1 MSIAILLLRN
11 DFAAVVTD
19 SRSVNKH
26 DEVISENKK
35 KTWMLHKNVICAA
48 CGRMA
53 IINRVRTYV
62 SLRSNDRW
70 PIKPSTPD
78 EFSKLMI
85 DGMQELDL
93 NQSFGS
99 DDIATDF
106 IVAGLQNDQ
115 YVANVFG
122 VGHTCCSFTST
133 PNVQVYTLPPPG
145 VNRDEF
151 YEAYQRELDLE
162 NLHTIH
168 SSPQQ
173 LIRACSPV
181 LHTLAARN
189 RYINNIPQS
198 VVVSSKDPGIVCF

>member
-1 MSIAILLLRN
+1 MSIAILLFRN

-26 DEVISENKK
+26 DAVINENKK
-35 KTWMLHKNVICAA
+35 KTWILHKNVICAA
-48 CGRMA
+48 CGRTA

-62 SLRSNDRW
+62 SLHANDLW

-78 EFSKLMI
+78 EFSQLMI
-85 DGMQELDL
+85 DGIQDL
-93 NQSFGS
+93 NLNPSLDP

-106 IVAGLQNDQ
+106 IVAGIQNNQ
-115 YVANVFG
+115 YAAYVFG
-122 VGHTCCSFTST
+122 IGNTCCSFTSKSY
-133 PNVQVYTLPPPG
+133 VQVYTLPPPG
-145 VNRDEF
+145 VTRAEF
-151 YEAYQRELDLE
+151 YEAYQQELDLE

-181 LHTLAARN
+181 LQTLADRN
-189 RYINNIPQS
+189 RYINNIPQAI
-198 VVVSSKDPGIVCF
+198 VVTSEGPETFCF